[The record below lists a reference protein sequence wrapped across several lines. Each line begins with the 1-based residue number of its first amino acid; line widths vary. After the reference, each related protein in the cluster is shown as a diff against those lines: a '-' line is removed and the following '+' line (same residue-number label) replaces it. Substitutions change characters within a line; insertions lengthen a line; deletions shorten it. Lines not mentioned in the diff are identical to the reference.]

1 MLDIENFTSATG
13 TETFCFTSLVDINK
27 ALQAGV
33 GGYSFLLKREQN
45 LQQGAAGDKHWRE
58 EKQKVLHGLII

>member
-1 MLDIENFTSATG
+1 M
-13 TETFCFTSLVDINK
+13 NK

-45 LQQGAAGDKHWRE
+45 LQQGAAGDKQRE
-58 EKQKVLHGLII
+58 EKQKALHGLLI